1 MTPSQNQQVLAALR
15 LRGSDGVTPLY
26 ALEHLGVFRL
36 GARVWDLRKSGHL
49 ILNLWEKRNGK
60 RYARYVLVA
69 VPAQLRMD
77 GDEEVIAE
85 ILV

>member
-1 MTPSQNQQVLAALR
+1 MVSQTDQVLARLR
-15 LRGSDGVTPLY
+15 LNGSRGLTPLE
-26 ALEHLGVFRL
+26 ALNDLGVFRL
-36 GARVWDLRKSGHL
+36 GARVWDLRREGHL
-49 ILNLWEKRNGK
+49 IINEWMESGGK